1 MIPFDFHNHSNQSPD
16 GADTPRAMAERA
28 IELGMKHYALTDHLE
43 INKFYDEE
51 FQYEEPVRQ
60 SSVIVPALAEEYK
73 DKIHIA
79 YGVELG
85 QPFHDMPLTQ
95 RILDTYDF
103 DFIIGSCHMIRG
115 YDDFYFLDYNKIDPQ
130 FLLNVYYEEI
140 LEMCEWGGFDVLG
153 HLTYPLRYITGEF
166 GIQINMD
173 EYEDIIREIFITLIK
188 NGKGIE
194 INTSGLRQKIG
205 KALPDLHYVKMYREL
220 GGEIL
225 TIGSDA
231 HCTADLGKG
240 VLDGIEIAKQAGFN
254 KVAFF
259 KNRTPEFITI

>member
-1 MIPFDFHNHSNQSPD
+1 MVPFDFHNHSNQSPD
-16 GADTPRAMAERA
+16 GNNLPKEMVERA
-28 IELGMKHYALTDHLE
+28 IELGMKHYTLTDHLE

-51 FQYEEPVRQ
+51 FLYEEPVRQ
-60 SSVIVPALAEEYK
+60 SSLIVPQLAKEFA
-73 DKIHIA
+73 DKIDIG

-85 QPFHDMPLTQ
+85 QPLHDMELTQ
-95 RILDTYDF
+95 RMLDTYDY

-115 YDDFYFLDYNKIDPQ
+115 YDDFYFLDYKKIDPQ
-130 FLLNVYYEEI
+130 FLMNVYFEEL

-166 GIQINMD
+166 GIEINMD
-173 EYEDIIREIFITLIK
+173 EYDDIIADIFKTLIK

-205 KALPDLHYVKMYREL
+205 KALPDLYYVKMFRNL

-240 VLDGIEIAKQAGFN
+240 VNEGIEIAKQAGFD

-259 KNRTPEFITI
+259 KKRKPEFITI